1 MDYERKRAFAALPD
15 QGAVPRYEAVYAYNQ
30 RKRGPYL
37 YDRNDRLPENYE
49 GARGN
54 LIPRPYTAQ
63 DGTEL
68 IIIQVGIPV
77 QLLERCGV
85 DHPTLSLT
93 QIQPLTISAVLSPVI
108 QNRGDQG
115 GPACLVTGTVPLS
128 CITIE
133 KFKELVMGRKVF
145 IFIEQRIKRVVR
157 AFS

>member
-68 IIIQVGIPV
+68 FIIQVGIPV

-93 QIQPLTISAVLSPVI
+93 QIQPLTIFRDLITGYPKSWRSRRSSLSGDWHRALVLYHH
-108 QNRGDQG
+108 
-115 GPACLVTGTVPLS
+115 
-128 CITIE
+128 
-133 KFKELVMGRKVF
+133 
-145 IFIEQRIKRVVR
+145 
-157 AFS
+157 